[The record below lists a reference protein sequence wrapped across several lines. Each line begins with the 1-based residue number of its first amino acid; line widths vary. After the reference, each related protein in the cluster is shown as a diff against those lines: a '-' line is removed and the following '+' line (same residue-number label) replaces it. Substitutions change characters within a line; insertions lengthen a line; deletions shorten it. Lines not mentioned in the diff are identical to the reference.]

1 MQGTKKQ
8 ANTRTEAIRNLEK
21 QKYSFKIQFERTVM
35 PLFKQKQH
43 ILVIQ
48 NVERRNL
55 KIPQITVYY
64 NF

>member
-48 NVERRNL
+48 NVTQRNL
-55 KIPQITVYY
+55 KNPQITVFY